1 VKLWKWHTMVFRCP
15 CCGKE
20 TDYASQV
27 VEGPNVGSSL
37 NPTYYCEHC
46 KVSVRA
52 KDRWLFGGV
61 YGPLMAMLA
70 TLAMEALPR
79 AWQIGQTGTF
89 LFTAVCCLIVGYP
102 LSRTLSRH
110 LVYWEPLDPV
120 AMRQANL
127 RRLREDDE

>member
-1 VKLWKWHTMVFRCP
+1 MVFRCP

-20 TDYASQV
+20 TDYAAQV
-27 VEGPNVGSSL
+27 VEGPNTGSAW

-52 KDRWLFGGV
+52 RDRWLFGGV
-61 YGPLMAMLA
+61 YGPLMAMLF

-79 AWQIGQTGTF
+79 AWQIGHTGTF
-89 LFTAVCCLIVGYP
+89 LFAAVCCVIIGYP
-102 LSRTLSRH
+102 LSRMLSRR
-110 LVYWEPLDPV
+110 LVYGDPLDPV
-120 AMRQANL
+120 ALRQAAL